1 MLLLCRTYTFCAAH
15 RLFNPAFSDEENWA
29 VFDKCNNPNFHGHNY
44 VLEVHITGNVD
55 NDTQMLLNLVSLD
68 ELVHAAIIDRVDHK
82 NLNLDVPM
90 FAGLIPSAEV
100 MAAVFY
106 QQLAAVLPAEVRL
119 HAVKLQES
127 PNNGVSYYGPAG
139 QQAA

>member
-15 RLFNPAFSDEENWA
+15 RLFNPAFSNEENWA

-55 NDTQMLLNLVSLD
+55 TDTQMLLNLVSLD
-68 ELVHAAIIDRVDHK
+68 ELVNAAIIDRVDHK

-90 FAGLIPSAEV
+90 FEGLIPSAEV

-106 QQLAAVLPAEVRL
+106 QQLAAVLPAGVHL

-127 PNNGVSYYGPAG
+127 PNNGVSYYGPAS
-139 QQAA
+139 QQTA